1 MIYELNCFKMFFPWF
16 IAKKFIFSK
25 KDSRFINFISSIS
38 VVGIALGV
46 ATLVIALSVLN
57 GFEQTITNKIVDF
70 DSHIKITSYRSILP
84 DHSKILPQLKEDL
97 KDFSPSIIP
106 FASKL
111 VIVSSKKRK
120 EGLNLIGIETGSE
133 TPGLIRNIT
142 KGEFLLLDGDEKT
155 IVLGKKLAD
164 KLFID
169 VGDKITIFAL
179 KRDRLPTPEDM
190 PNIDRLIVA
199 GIFESGMAKYDD
211 AYAYISLKTAQE
223 LFSIGDNITGY
234 DIKLGNISKIDSLTR
249 YLGKKL
255 RYPHAVRSIY
265 QVHRNIF
272 TWIELQKEPIPIV
285 LALIILVAVFNI
297 IGTLLMIVLEKT
309 NAVGILKSLGAKRK
323 QVVLIFLLQ
332 GVVLGIVG
340 ILLGNLLAIGLMEIQ
355 LKFNVI
361 TLPSSVYFMSTV
373 PLLLSADTFILVS
386 VITFLLCITASV
398 IPSFI
403 ASRIRPLASLRFG

>member
-1 MIYELNCFKMFFPWF
+1 MFFPWF

-25 KDSRFINFISSIS
+25 KDSRFINFISLIS

-111 VIVSSKKRK
+111 VIVSSKKRN

-169 VGDKITIFAL
+169 VGDKITVFAL

>member
-1 MIYELNCFKMFFPWF
+1 MFFPWF

-25 KDSRFINFISSIS
+25 KDSRFINFISAIS

-70 DSHIKITSYRSILP
+70 DSHIKITSYRTILP
-84 DHSKILPQLKEDL
+84 DHSNILPQLEEDL
-97 KDFSPSIIP
+97 KVFSPTIIP

-120 EGLNLIGIETGSE
+120 EGLNLIGMETGEE

-142 KGEFLLLDGDEKT
+142 KGEFLLKDGNEKT
-155 IVLGKKLAD
+155 IVIGKKLAN

-169 VGDKITIFAL
+169 IGDKITVFAL
-179 KRDRLPTPEDM
+179 KNDRIPTPENL
-190 PNIDRLIVA
+190 PNIDRFTVS
-199 GIFESGMAKYDD
+199 GIFESGMTKYDD
-211 AYAYISLKTAQE
+211 SYAYISLKSAQE

-234 DIKLGNISKIDSLTR
+234 DITLGNISKIDSLTR

-309 NAVGILKSLGAKRK
+309 NAVGILKSVGAKRR

-332 GVVLGIVG
+332 GVVLGILG
-340 ILLGNLLAIGLMEIQ
+340 ILLGNVFAIVLMEIQ

-398 IPSFI
+398 IPSLI
-403 ASRIRPLASLRFG
+403 ASRIRPLSSLRFG